1 MYRSEHTRPHGA
13 DDSKTRGAGVGW
25 QEFLNWVEPV
35 LQFHVIPDIPLIK
48 AGDDLTAILLDGLSR
63 LSVPLDDGDVL
74 VLAQKIVSKAEGRL
88 IPLAS
93 VTPGPEA
100 IALAAETDKDPRLVQ
115 LILEES
121 VEVMRKK
128 PGVLIMRHRL
138 GNVGAH
144 AGIDQSNI
152 EHEGGECALLL
163 PIDPDGSARR
173 LRESV
178 SAATGRRCGV
188 IIADSMNRAW
198 RLGTIG
204 GAIGSAGLTVLD
216 DLRGTQDLFGRELK
230 VTVINRID
238 SLAATACLLMGE
250 SVQKTP
256 AVLIKGLAPEDSTQT
271 ARDLVR
277 PLAEDMF
284 R

>member
-1 MYRSEHTRPHGA
+1 M
-13 DDSKTRGAGVGW
+13 
-25 QEFLNWVEPV
+25 
-35 LQFHVIPDIPLIK
+35 LQFHVVPDIPMIE
-48 AGDDLTAILLDGLSR
+48 AADDLAGILLTGLAR
-63 LSVPLDDGDVL
+63 LPVTLQDGDIL

-93 VTPGPEA
+93 VTPSPRA
-100 IALAAETDKDPRLVQ
+100 IELATETDKDPRLVQ
-115 LILEES
+115 LILDES
-121 VEVMRKK
+121 TEVMRKK

-152 EHEGGECALLL
+152 AHEGGECALLL
-163 PIDPDGSARR
+163 PVDPDASARR
-173 LRESV
+173 LR
-178 SAATGRRCGV
+178 AALEAGTGRRLGV

-204 GAIGSAGLTVLD
+204 GAIGCAGLQVLD
-216 DLRGTQDLFGRELK
+216 DLRGTRDLFGRELK
-230 VTVINRID
+230 VTVINRVD

-256 AVLIKGLAPEDSTQT
+256 AVLIQGLPFEDSAQT
-271 ARDLVR
+271 ARDLIR
-277 PLAEDMF
+277 PLAEDLF